1 MVDTTDLKSVDLIG
15 RVGSSPTTPSYYV
28 ILLDIKNTPLN
39 KTSETLTAD
48 FFFKKYKVVRRIC
61 R

>member
-28 ILLDIKNTPLN
+28 ILLDIKNIPLN
-39 KTSETLTAD
+39 KNS
-48 FFFKKYKVVRRIC
+48 
-61 R
+61 